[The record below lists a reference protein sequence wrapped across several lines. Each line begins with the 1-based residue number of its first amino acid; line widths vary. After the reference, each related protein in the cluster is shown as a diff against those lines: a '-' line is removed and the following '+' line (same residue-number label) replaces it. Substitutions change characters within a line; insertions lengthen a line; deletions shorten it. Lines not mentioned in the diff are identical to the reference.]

1 MAVKVMIQFKH
12 RYCSILPL
20 HFVPRPDAQNT
31 EWNIDKERQEVAG
44 FGTGKTFQK
53 LN

>member
-20 HFVPRPDAQNT
+20 HVPRPD
-31 EWNIDKERQEVAG
+31 EWNLDKERLEVAG
-44 FGTGKTFQK
+44 FGTRKTFQK